1 MLLMPLLDL
10 NEFYQHTVSDCVIE
24 VLNEE
29 LETHY
34 KNSKSNLDKQYRT
47 TISIIEDKS
56 LSSVTFTTESL

>member
-10 NEFYQHTVSDCVIE
+10 NEFYQHTVSDCVTK

-34 KNSKSNLDKQYRT
+34 KESKCKLDKQYRAA
-47 TISIIEDKS
+47 ISIIEDKS